1 MELGCH
7 ELGPQGFLAPPTGVV
22 ERVSAAAG
30 MARPRACSCP
40 APADA
45 CGGGILWRK
54 GNDFKSGISTQLYLH
69 IAMLM

>member
-1 MELGCH
+1 
-7 ELGPQGFLAPPTGVV
+7 
-22 ERVSAAAG
+22 